1 MAMSDQQDRGN
12 IQNFN
17 VTVSTDRDG
26 FLRRTCPSCGRDFK
40 TENHQVDLASALT
53 PQIHR
58 IGRELGVLSAN
69 TESEE
74 PEDMLCCPY
83 CSHRTEASAMLP
95 EDLFYYFKRLLMRE
109 LVIPMLNRTFGELE
123 ETFGRS
129 SRSGSLISIH
139 MEYSR
144 GVLPPR
150 PIHGPEPPDMKIV
163 EFLCCG
169 KRIKVAEQW
178 DGIRACTYCATPIL
192 LI

>member
-1 MAMSDQQDRGN
+1 MSDQHDSN
-12 IQNFN
+12 TQNFH
-17 VTVSTDRDG
+17 VTVSIDRDG

-40 TENHQVDLASALT
+40 TESRQADLASALA

-58 IGRELGVLSAN
+58 IGRELGVIPTN
-69 TESEE
+69 TGGEE
-74 PEDMLCCPY
+74 PEDMLRCPY
-83 CSHRTEASAMLP
+83 CGHRAEASTMLP
-95 EDLFYYFKRLLMRE
+95 EDLRRYFKHLLMRE
-109 LVIPMLNRTFGELE
+109 VVMPMLHRTFGELE

-129 SRSGSLISIH
+129 SRPGTLFSVR

-144 GVLPPR
+144 GALPQR

-169 KRIKVAEQW
+169 KRIKVVEQW
-178 DGIRACTYCATPIL
+178 YGIRACTYCETPIL